1 MTATIAD
8 PPVLPAQIPPSAL
21 AAVRLSLKP
30 PSRHPGMVNGA
41 WWPRSRDLALELPP
55 LIEALDRAWGR
66 IYHVT
71 VQVHMWPDI
80 PKRVQ
85 TGEHVVRIG
94 WYDQEQD
101 KHDICLIS
109 QRNGARRD
117 LLVVPPELDQETAER
132 LMATAA
138 SPGELRSTEALLGAA
153 IAEGAP
159 EPKAR

>member
-1 MTATIAD
+1 MAG
-8 PPVLPAQIPPSAL
+8 
-21 AAVRLSLKP
+21 
-30 PSRHPGMVNGA
+30 HPQA
-41 WWPRSRDLALELPP
+41 E
-55 LIEALDRAWGR
+55 
-66 IYHVT
+66 
-71 VQVHMWPDI
+71 
-80 PKRVQ
+80 VQ

-117 LLVVPPELDQETAER
+117 LFVVPPELDQEPAQR

-153 IAEGAP
+153 IAEGGP
-159 EPKAR
+159 GPKAR